1 MPHVPQFSAN
11 EIISGE
17 NSTPTFSQNL
27 PSLRN
32 QPKLNGF
39 VQMIQS
45 SSRSMERKKMHLEFM
60 GICRFFPVGLDS
72 VKILYLSFSSVC
84 QCGA

>member
-17 NSTPTFSQNL
+17 NSTPSFSQNF
-27 PSLRN
+27 PFLRN

-39 VQMIQS
+39 MQMIQS
-45 SSRSMERKKMHLEFM
+45 SSRSMERKRMQLEFV
-60 GICRFFPVGLDS
+60 GICRIFPVGLDS
-72 VKILYLSFSSVC
+72 VKILYLSLSSVC

>member
-17 NSTPTFSQNL
+17 NSTPTLSQNF

-39 VQMIQS
+39 MQMIQS
-45 SSRSMERKKMHLEFM
+45 SSRSMERKRMQLEFTRV
-60 GICRFFPVGLDS
+60 CRFFPVGLDS
-72 VKILYLSFSSVC
+72 VKIPYLSFSSVC

>member
-11 EIISGE
+11 EILSGE
-17 NSTPTFSQNL
+17 NSTPTFSQNF

-45 SSRSMERKKMHLEFM
+45 SSRSMKRKRMHLEFM
-60 GICRFFPVGLDS
+60 GICRFF
-72 VKILYLSFSSVC
+72 SSWFG
-84 QCGA
+84 QF